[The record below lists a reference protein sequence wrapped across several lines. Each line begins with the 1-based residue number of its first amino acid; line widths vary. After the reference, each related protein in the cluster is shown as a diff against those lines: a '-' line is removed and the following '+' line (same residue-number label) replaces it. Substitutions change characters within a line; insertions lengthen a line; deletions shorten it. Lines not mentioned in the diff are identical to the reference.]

1 MTRRGL
7 VVVGILLLV
16 ILALLSG
23 CFLLN
28 TPPVASFT
36 RSPSFGQ
43 SPLSVFFNAETSTDS
58 DGTIASYDWSF
69 GDGASG
75 TGVTTTHTYET
86 PGTYSAELTVTDDR
100 GARDS
105 TIRMV
110 TVEDAEE
117 EAPVGV
123 EIGQIAPEFT
133 LEDFQGEG
141 VSLSD
146 LRGQVVI
153 LDFWASWCSPCR
165 YSMPH
170 LDDLGGRYQDQGLVV
185 LGVCLDQDGQDAA
198 DFLSENGYS
207 HVLAVWE
214 SYEAAQ
220 AVKLLYNVDGI
231 PHTFLLDRQGIIRY
245 SDHPIRLR
253 DHHIEP
259 WL

>member
-1 MTRRGL
+1 MKHKRL
-7 VVVGILLLV
+7 VLAGALLV
-16 ILALLSG
+16 CGLTFLTG

-28 TPPVASFT
+28 TPPAASFT
-36 RSPSFGQ
+36 RSPSFGE
-43 SPLSVFFNAETSTDS
+43 SPLSVFFNAEASTDP

-69 GDGASG
+69 GDGTSG
-75 TGVTTTHTYET
+75 AGETTTHAYET

-105 TIRMV
+105 TNRMI
-110 TVEDAEE
+110 TVEGAGEE
-117 EAPVGV
+117 NPVGV
-123 EIGQIAPEFT
+123 EVGQVAPEFI
-133 LEDFQGEG
+133 LEDFQGED

-146 LRGQVVI
+146 FRGQMVI

-170 LDDLGGRYQDQGLVV
+170 LDDLGARYQDQGLVV
-185 LGVCLDQDGQDAA
+185 LGVCLDESGQDAA
-198 DFLSENGYS
+198 AFLAENGYS
-207 HVLAVWE
+207 NVVAVWE

-220 AVKLLYNVDGI
+220 AVKQLYGVEEI